1 MALSKDTEDRLRDEL
16 RNAEIAAL
24 MEISN
29 KRIAEITE
37 SDCRVAHG
45 AVVKMDEIFST
56 VLDGSESANEQ
67 IDEYF
72 ARDEV
77 ERGVNIS
84 DVLVCMPLN
93 ISAAGFVDEALDMA
107 RRLSKHFAAEI
118 FLGDSVTILSEAG
131 HHKEAI
137 DQAEDNLKRLPEEA
151 WIHITAAE
159 AYERAG
165 NPDKSVEIFRR
176 ALDVVKDRTFRQ
188 DVYEHF
194 IEFLKRSGKTAE
206 AKELEERSR
215 KEDRAGKPSV
225 VPMGQINASPGVA
238 YPGTGD
244 KGKQQKIGRNDP
256 CPCGSGKKFK
266 KCCLGKN

>member
-1 MALSKDTEDRLRDEL
+1 MRT
-16 RNAEIAAL
+16 AEITTL

-37 SDCRVAHG
+37 SDCRIAHG
-45 AVVKMDEIFST
+45 AVVKMDEIFSS
-56 VLDGSESANEQ
+56 VLDHTESASEQ

-72 ARDEV
+72 ARDEM
-77 ERGVNIS
+77 ERGFNIS

-107 RRLSKHFAAEI
+107 RRLSKHLDPEL

-131 HHKEAI
+131 RHEKAI
-137 DQAEDNLKRLPEEA
+137 EQAEDNLKRFPEEA

-165 NPDKSVEIFRR
+165 NPDRSVEIFRR

-188 DVYEHF
+188 DVYERF
-194 IEFLKRSGKTAE
+194 IEFLKRTGKSDE
-206 AKELEERSR
+206 AKELEEQSR
-215 KEDRAGKPSV
+215 KEGCAGRPSGM
-225 VPMGQINASPGVA
+225 PMGQIKASPGVV
-238 YPGTGD
+238 YPGAGD
-244 KGKQQKIGRNDP
+244 KGKQQKTGRNDP

>member
-1 MALSKDTEDRLRDEL
+1 MALSKNTEDRLRDEL
-16 RNAEIAAL
+16 RNVDMAAL

-29 KRIAEITE
+29 KRIAEINE

-45 AVVKMDEIFST
+45 SVVKLDEIFST
-56 VLDGSESANEQ
+56 VLDGVESASEQ

-77 ERGVNIS
+77 ERGINIS

-107 RRLSKHFAAEI
+107 RRLSKHFDAGM

-131 HHKEAI
+131 RHEEALV
-137 DQAEDNLKRLPEEA
+137 QAEENLKRLPEEA

-159 AYERAG
+159 AHERAG
-165 NPDKSVEIFRR
+165 NSNKSLEIFRR

-194 IEFLKRSGKTAE
+194 IEFLKRAGKTAE
-206 AKELEERSR
+206 AKELEEQSR
-215 KEDRAGKPSV
+215 KEDRAGSPSV
-225 VPMGQINASPGVA
+225 MPMGQIKASPGAV
-238 YPGTGD
+238 YPGTGG
-244 KGKQQKIGRNDP
+244 KGKQQKTGRNDP